1 MKIKIDKTYWIIFS
15 VIRKKYPHYP
25 VEAIHI
31 VTHKVIEKSRHNKKE
46 PKGLTADIVTIDEF
60 PLKEG

>member
-1 MKIKIDKTYWIIFS
+1 MRNKTYWIVYS
-15 VIRKKYPHYP
+15 KVKKKYPYLP
-25 VEAIHI
+25 NSVIHMF
-31 VTHKVIEKSRHNKKE
+31 THKAIEKRKQKKIT

>member
-1 MKIKIDKTYWIIFS
+1 MTRQRTYWIVYS
-15 VIRKKYPHYP
+15 RVKKKYPYASNQMLHIITYY
-25 VEAIHI
+25 AI
-31 VTHKVIEKSRHNKKE
+31 KRSKCRKKE